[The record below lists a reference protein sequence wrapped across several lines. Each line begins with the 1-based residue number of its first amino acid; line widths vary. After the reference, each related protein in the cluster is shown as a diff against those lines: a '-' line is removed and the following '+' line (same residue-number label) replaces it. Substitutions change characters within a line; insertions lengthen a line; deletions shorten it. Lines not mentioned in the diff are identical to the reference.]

1 MLRSSGRKTV
11 QKGSTMRGGAA
22 LRKPE
27 KQVQRLNNNRI
38 KSSGTQARTNMPQ
51 GSAASVQTNR
61 TRAAAPQRKSGAY
74 FDYSLFS
81 AVLLIFA
88 IGLIVIYSSSQYMAL
103 HEKGT
108 ASFYMTK
115 QLKYGGTALIL
126 GLLTTKIDY
135 KILKGPVSRLGYW
148 GCIGLLL
155 ATIIVGIAS
164 HGKTRWMLLM
174 GQSFQ
179 PTEFAKIGLI
189 LLFSTYVSQHGP
201 NMNKPEHIWRS
212 ICIGA
217 LPAAIIATQNISSGI
232 IVAMM
237 TAIML
242 FVAIDNYKVFYAL
255 LAAAGVT
262 VAGLKP
268 LLHYIIIQAGITE
281 SPSKYYLKRIVGWAA
296 PEIFGTDAYQTVQ
309 GLYAIGSGGI
319 IGHGLGESIQKYGA
333 IPEVQNDMIFT
344 IVCEEF
350 GVLGA
355 AFIIILYIYILYRI
369 YNIAVNA
376 RDLFGTMICTGVM
389 AHLGLQAVLNIA
401 VVTAV
406 IPNTGVTL
414 PFISYGGSAIVSTML
429 EIALVLNVAKRIR
442 V

>member
-1 MLRSSGRKTV
+1 
-11 QKGSTMRGGAA
+11 MREGAA
-22 LRKPE
+22 LKKP
-27 KQVQRLNNNRI
+27 KTQAKRQTGYNRI
-38 KSSGTQARTNMPQ
+38 NSSQVLRRTDMLQ
-51 GSAASVQTNR
+51 GGVVSVQNDKARATAAGQKKVR
-61 TRAAAPQRKSGAY
+61 TY

-103 HEKGT
+103 QEKND
-108 ASFYMTK
+108 AAFYMQK
-115 QLKYGGTALIL
+115 QLKYGAAALVI
-126 GLLTTKIDY
+126 GLITTKIDY
-135 KILKGPVSRLGYW
+135 KILKGSLSKIGYW
-148 GCIGLLL
+148 LCIGLLL
-155 ATIIVGIAS
+155 ATIISGIAS
-164 HGKTRWMLLM
+164 HGKTRWMALM
-174 GQSFQ
+174 GRSFQ

-189 LLFSTYVSQHGP
+189 LLFSTYVAQLGTY
-201 NMNKPEHIWRS
+201 MNKPKHIWHA

-217 LPAAIIATQNISSGI
+217 LPAVIIASQNISSGI

-242 FVAIDNYKVFYAL
+242 FVAIDNYKAFYAL
-255 LAAAGVT
+255 LALAAAT

-268 LLHYIIIQAGITE
+268 ALHYLIIQMGITE
-281 SPSKYYLKRIVGWAA
+281 SPTKYYLKRIFGWAA
-296 PEIFGTDAYQTVQ
+296 PEIFSTDAYQTVQ

-319 IGHGLGESIQKYGA
+319 IGHGLGDSIQKYGA

-355 AFIIILYIYILYRI
+355 AFIILLYIYILYRI

-389 AHLGLQAVLNIA
+389 AHLGLQAILNIA

-414 PFISYGGSAIVSTML
+414 PFISYGGSAIIGTMF
-429 EIALVLNVAKRIR
+429 EIALVLNVAKRIK

>member
-1 MLRSSGRKTV
+1 M
-11 QKGSTMRGGAA
+11 
-22 LRKPE
+22 
-27 KQVQRLNNNRI
+27 
-38 KSSGTQARTNMPQ
+38 
-51 GSAASVQTNR
+51 
-61 TRAAAPQRKSGAY
+61 
-74 FDYSLFS
+74 
-81 AVLLIFA
+81 FA

-103 HEKGT
+103 QEKND
-108 ASFYMTK
+108 AAFYMQK
-115 QLKYGGTALIL
+115 QLKYGCAALIA
-126 GLLTTKIDY
+126 GLITTRVDY
-135 KILKGPVSRLGYW
+135 KILKGPLSQIGYW
-148 GCIGLLL
+148 GCIALLL
-155 ATIIVGIAS
+155 VTIISGIAS
-164 HGKTRWMLLM
+164 HGKTRWMAFM
-174 GQSFQ
+174 GRSFQ

-189 LLFSTYVSQHGP
+189 LFFATYVAQRGT
-201 NMNKPEHIWRS
+201 NMNKPKYIWRS
-212 ICIGA
+212 ICIAA
-217 LPAAIIATQNISSGI
+217 LPAVITASQNISSGV
-232 IVAMM
+232 IVVMM
-237 TAIML
+237 TTIML
-242 FVAIDNYKVFYAL
+242 FVAIDNYKAFYGLLA
-255 LAAAGVT
+255 LAAAV

-268 LLHYIIIQAGITE
+268 ALHYLIIHMGITE

-296 PEIFGTDAYQTVQ
+296 PEIFSTDAYQTVQ

-319 IGHGLGESIQKYGA
+319 IGHGLGDSIQKYGA

-355 AFIIILYIYILYRI
+355 AFIILLYIYILYKI

-414 PFISYGGSAIVSTML
+414 PFISYGGSAIICTML
-429 EIALVLNVAKRIR
+429 EIALVLNVAKRIK